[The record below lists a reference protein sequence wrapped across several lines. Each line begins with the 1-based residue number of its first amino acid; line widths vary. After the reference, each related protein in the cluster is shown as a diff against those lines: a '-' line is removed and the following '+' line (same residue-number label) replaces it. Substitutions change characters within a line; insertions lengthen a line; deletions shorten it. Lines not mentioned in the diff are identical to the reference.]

1 MTDSVWDPGLFLIGA
16 RVTSEIHVCV
26 RAGDCLLFELLL
38 LPTCS
43 TVLKAQ

>member
-16 RVTSEIHVCV
+16 RVTSEIRVCV
-26 RAGDCLLFELLL
+26 RAGDRLPFKLLL

-43 TVLKAQ
+43 TILKAQ